1 MKVRILEERCVGHG
15 MCRLA
20 CPEVFHLS
28 DEDGRAYVL
37 SEDVPREFEEAVDQ
51 AVRSCPEQA
60 IETTQ

>member
-20 CPEVFHLS
+20 CPDVFHLS

-37 SEDVPREFEEAVDQ
+37 SEDVPEEFEQAVDQ

-60 IETTQ
+60 IMAER